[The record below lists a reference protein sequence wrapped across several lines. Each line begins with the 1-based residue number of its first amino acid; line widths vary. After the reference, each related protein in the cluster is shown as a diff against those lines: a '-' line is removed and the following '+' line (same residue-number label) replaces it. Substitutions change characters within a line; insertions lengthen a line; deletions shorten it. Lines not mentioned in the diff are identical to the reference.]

1 MFVVFVYIIKLLFN
15 WCYEDFLL
23 KDYCRVNL
31 ILEFILLR
39 DKKFV
44 FIIEEFLK

>member
-1 MFVVFVYIIKLLFN
+1 MN
-15 WCYEDFLL
+15 EDCLL

-31 ILEFILLR
+31 ILGFILLR

-44 FIIEEFLK
+44 FIIEEFLKWKFFSVKLI